1 MTTDNDL
8 MNSVRDGE
16 IARLGILFER
26 YKKKLY
32 NFFRIST
39 GDSHASEDLVQDVFV
54 RVLQYRHTYRDREDF
69 SVWLYSVARNV
80 RIDHY
85 RKNGTRPVS
94 LEDSPDIQSGDPA
107 PDEAYE
113 RSAETELLG
122 RALLGLDGDARELI
136 VLSRYNNLRYR
147 EIGCIL
153 GITEGAVKVRMYRA
167 LKDLAEIYHDLES
180 GKKHG
185 L

>member
-1 MTTDNDL
+1 

-16 IARLGILFER
+16 IAQLGILFER

-69 SVWLYSVARNV
+69 SVWLYSIARNV
-80 RIDHY
+80 RIDYY
-85 RKNGTRPVS
+85 RKNGNRPVS
-94 LEDSPDIQSGDPA
+94 LEDTADIESSGPGPDD
-107 PDEAYE
+107 AYE
-113 RSAETELLG
+113 RSAQTAILR
-122 RALLGLDGDARELI
+122 RALMRLDDDTRELI
-136 VLSRYNNLRYR
+136 ILSRYNNLRYH
-147 EIGCIL
+147 EIGGIL
-153 GITEGAVKVRMYRA
+153 GITEGAVNVRTYRA

-180 GKKHG
+180 GK
-185 L
+185 